1 MTGIFASGTTCITVP
16 DQYYFWMLS
25 ILVSDFGMS
34 YTSSFGEE
42 IFLTSCVQQFNLPKL
57 YFLIGGFWFQSDP
70 TDYIYPLDDKCFV
83 CLKKGQSDWVFGI
96 SLMRNYYVVHDVGA

>member
-1 MTGIFASGTTCITVP
+1 
-16 DQYYFWMLS
+16 MLS

-34 YTSSFGEE
+34 YTSNLGEE
-42 IFLTSCVQQFNLPKL
+42 VFLTSCVQKFNLPKL

-70 TDYIYPLDDKCFV
+70 NDYIYTLGDKCFV
-83 CLKKGQSDWVFGI
+83 CLKKGQSDWVFGV